1 MKGDGARWHFGV
13 MAQQVRDVFLAH
25 GIDGTRFG
33 LLCYDEWDD
42 IFEPVIATK
51 EITDASGEL
60 VTVEYDTGEQR
71 LVKKA
76 GSSWGIRPDQCAWLE
91 AAYQRRRCDRIEERL
106 ELLESK

>member
-1 MKGDGARWHFGV
+1 

-51 EITDASGEL
+51 EITDTSGEL

-71 LVKKA
+71 LVKKRVVHGVYGLTSA
-76 GSSWGIRPDQCAWLE
+76 LGL
-91 AAYQRRRCDRIEERL
+91 RL
-106 ELLESK
+106 HISAVDAIVLKSDSNYWNQNKTKFR